1 MENDETNHAVPRI
14 ANRFFDMN
22 DQDIID
28 YLQGPVGPKEKD
40 AMQDW
45 ILESRENA
53 KRFYQIKAV
62 IIASKLNEAHET
74 VDTEKGLER
83 FEEIAYS
90 KTTYRRLVPY
100 LKYAAAAIVL
110 IGLGILFQQG
120 FFESTDAQLLV
131 PVDEVITLELENGT
145 IKVID
150 EDGNTQIMDKDGTV
164 VGSQKGTQLVY
175 EGKAATEEVVYNILT
190 VPYGKRFD
198 LLLSDGTVVYL
209 NAGTKMR
216 YPVTFLEGAR
226 RQVFLTGEAYFDV
239 AKDPDH
245 PFIVNAEEL
254 NVQVVGTEFNVSA
267 YQEDETTAVVLVE
280 GSVGLYQDGS
290 ELEGKTSMFLE
301 PGFQG
306 TFGRANNNLSAKKVN
321 TSIYTAWMSGELVF
335 RNIPFDT
342 ILLKMER
349 HYNVTITNQ
358 NRELGRE
365 RFNASFLDQPIEN
378 ILRYFNETHEI
389 QYHIENNQVIID

>member
-28 YLQGPVGPKEKD
+28 YLHEPVGPKEKD

-53 KRFYQIKAV
+53 KRFYQIKAAF
-62 IIASKLNEAHET
+62 IASKLNEAHET

-100 LKYAAAAIVL
+100 LKYAAVTIVL

-120 FFESTDAQLLV
+120 FFESKDAQLLV
-131 PVDEVITLELENGT
+131 PMDEAITLELENGT
-145 IKVID
+145 IEVID
-150 EDGNTQIMDKDGTV
+150 ENGNTQIMDKDGTV

-175 EGKAATEEVVYNILT
+175 ESKAATEEVVYNTLT

-198 LLLSDGTVVYL
+198 LRLSDGTVVYL

-216 YPVTFLEGAR
+216 YPVTFLEGTR

-290 ELEGKTSMFLE
+290 ELEDKTSMFLE

-306 TFGRANNNLSAKKVN
+306 TLGRVNNNLSIKKVN

-335 RNIPFDT
+335 RNITFDD

-349 HYNVTITNQ
+349 HYNLTITNQ
-358 NRELGRE
+358 NEELGQE
-365 RFNASFLDQPIEN
+365 RFNASFLEQPIEN
-378 ILRYFNETHEI
+378 ILHYFNETHEI
-389 QYHIENNQVIID
+389 EYHIENNQVIID